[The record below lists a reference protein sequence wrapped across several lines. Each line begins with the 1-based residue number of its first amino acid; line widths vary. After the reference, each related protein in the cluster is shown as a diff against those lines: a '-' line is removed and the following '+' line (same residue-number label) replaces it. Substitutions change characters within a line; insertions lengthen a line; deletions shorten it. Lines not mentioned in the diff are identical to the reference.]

1 MHLCFHPI
9 FSIMFPQMFSLHS
22 QMWVMKW
29 RMRWSCHTA
38 RKKSSGFR
46 IKSWLELFHIAYSFP
61 PNLSPPPGNRNMFLC
76 WCGRLTVMGPWTFT
90 PHLFRPRR
98 VTQLQTKKPG
108 LIPRLCASWWLKH
121 WQPKSQPPLRGHRQV
136 GVPDCLSYGSPPFR
150 LDTLLCPAV
159 WLAAWDLLS
168 SV

>member
-1 MHLCFHPI
+1 MLSSHFFHYV
-9 FSIMFPQMFSLHS
+9 STDVFPAFPDVSDEMKDEMKLSHS
-22 QMWVMKW
+22 EKEIIRFQN
-29 RMRWSCHTA
+29 
-38 RKKSSGFR
+38 KKLTR
-46 IKSWLELFHIAYSFP
+46 TVPHCILFP
-61 PNLSPPPGNRNMFLC
+61 PNPSPPPGNRNMFLC